1 MTHTD
6 KRLIE
11 EFIPIKQISAEA
23 SREKSIRH
31 GHISTLHLWWARR
44 PLVAS
49 RAAVFAAL
57 VPADA
62 RPQVKERASD
72 PEPMTL
78 NKFMIELCKW
88 NVAPEIIEEARRLI
102 REAYPDAP
110 PKVLD
115 MFAGGGA
122 IPLEAL
128 RLGCEAYALDLNPV
142 AHIIELAT
150 LVYPQKY
157 GPRLAEDV
165 RKWGEWVLERVRA
178 EVGDLYPLIPDPEFT
193 PEKAEQKARLSGDQ
207 MALPWTPHPQPLPG
221 EREAG
226 PHLSEGGEKE
236 GGERIEISP
245 ELERRMT
252 DVARQLR
259 QEATPS
265 EDVLWQALRNR
276 QLDGFKFRRQ
286 QPIGPFVLDFFCAE
300 ARLAVEVDG
309 PIHETQREADTMRQ
323 EMLESVGIHFIRVVA
338 NDVMNSL
345 DTVLSQIRAAL
356 LPPPSEAFSP
366 LPDAFP
372 PLPDAFSPLPDEG
385 EGPGVR
391 GEDEPDNTTAG
402 VPFGYLQPVAYL
414 WTRTVTCPNPACR
427 ATVPLVRQTWLKK
440 KKGDNVALEMKPHP
454 TENRMAFH
462 VRHARDPQDFGFD
475 PAGFSQRGNSV
486 CGRCGTTVTNDTVKA
501 EGKAGRMGAQMM
513 ATVCVRPGARG
524 KVYLSPDDLP
534 LPVPDE
540 DAIRARIAALTAE
553 TGITPPDEEIGGSTR
568 DFFTPLYGL
577 TRFGDLFTPR
587 QMLTL
592 LTFVKHVRSAHD
604 AMLAAGLDGEYAKA
618 VDVAIAFAVDKT
630 LTRSGTLSPWDAGY
644 EKLVMSFG
652 RQALPMVWD
661 FAESSVL
668 AEGSGSV
675 RTSIDFVARTL
686 AELAQVK
693 AVGIVDRGSAT
704 QQPYADKFFDAVITD
719 PPYYDYISY
728 SDLSDFFYVWLR
740 RIVGNLY
747 PEHFTG
753 DLAPKKQEA
762 IVAPYRHDNSR
773 DAARDYYER
782 MMSDA
787 FNEAYRVLKPNG
799 VMAIVYAH
807 KTTAGWSTL
816 VQSLRNTGFAI
827 TEAWPLDTELSGHLK
842 KDMAALASSIFLVA
856 RRRDEAQKG
865 LVLGLS
871 RLGVDTRLVECA
883 DYIQDVRP
891 EMKRIVKERVRF
903 FLNVGI
909 SGADLSIA
917 TVGAALAPYTRYAC
931 VELPNGEQLSVI
943 DYLDEVQREVIQV
956 LLGEAAKSDER
967 TQFYL
972 MARHNYGGAWVEFDE
987 ANNLARTIGV
997 ELDSGPDAL
1006 TRGAD
1011 ALVEK
1016 KGSQVRLL
1024 GFEERGD
1031 SESLGLPTPE
1041 RPKAPLIDVLHR
1053 LLWLVEHDNAAI
1065 QDFLAQTMPDKYM
1078 LRVVA
1083 QTLQGKA
1090 LASEPKPG
1098 AMLDERT
1105 PEQRAIQT
1113 LLASWR
1119 RIMHEDT
1126 ML

>member
-72 PEPMTL
+72 PEPMSL

-165 RKWGEWVLERVRA
+165 RTWGEWVLERVRA

-207 MALPWTPHPQPLPG
+207 MALPWTPHPQPLSLPG
-221 EREAG
+221 ERGAG
-226 PHLSEGGEKE
+226 PHLSEGRRGEKE

-366 LPDAFP
+366 LS
-372 PLPDAFSPLPDEG
+372 DAFSPLPDEG

-577 TRFGDLFTPR
+577 TRYSDLFTPR

-604 AMLAAGLDGEYAKA
+604 AMLAAGLDGEYAKG
-618 VDVAIAFAVDKT
+618 IT
-630 LTRSGTLSPWDAGY
+630 TYLGIILSRFTNFYSSECVWYSDGGRG
-644 EKLVMSFG
+644 VRQVFI
-652 RQALPMVWD
+652 RQALPMTWD
-661 FAESSVL
+661 YAESNPYNPAASSWHASTRSVL
-668 AEGSGSV
+668 DALSP
-675 RTSIDFVARTL
+675 IDLSTTPG
-686 AELAQVK
+686 QVLR
-693 AVGIVDRGSAT
+693 ASAT
-704 QQPYADKFFDAVITD
+704 NTPVANTHFDAVVTD
-719 PPYYDYISY
+719 PPYYDNVSY
-728 SDLSDFFYVWLR
+728 SDLSDYFYVWLSR
-740 RIVGNLY
+740 AIGFLHS
-747 PEHFTG
+747 EHFSTE
-753 DLAPKKQEA
+753 LAPKKNEA
-762 IVAPYRHDNSR
+762 ISVKHRHGNNQQR
-773 DAARDYYER
+773 AREFYET
-782 MMSDA
+782 MMQDA
-787 FNEAYRVLKPNG
+787 FSEAHRVLDPG
-799 VMAIVYAH
+799 GIMVTVYAH

-816 VQSLRNTGFAI
+816 IEATRKAGFCI
-827 TEAWPLDTELSGHLK
+827 TEAWPLETEQAHRALSQDT
-842 KDMAALASSIFLVA
+842 AALASSIFLVGRKRDNGNTA
-856 RRRDEAQKG
+856 RY
-865 LVLGLS
+865 
-871 RLGVDTRLVECA
+871 VEEV
-883 DYIQDVRP
+883 QP
-891 EMKRIVKERVRF
+891 EMKRIVKERVG
-903 FLNVGI
+903 FLLAYGI
-909 SGADLSIA
+909 AGADLSIA
-917 TVGAALAPYTRYAC
+917 TVGAALAPFTRYAR
-931 VELPNGEQLSVI
+931 VELPNGEELTAAA
-943 DYLDEVQREVIQV
+943 YLEEVQREVIQV

-967 TQFYL
+967 TQYYL
-972 MARHNYGGAWVEFDE
+972 MARNNYGGARVEFDE

-1024 GFEERGD
+1024 TFEERGD
-1031 SESLGLPTPE
+1031 SESLGLPTAE
-1041 RPKAPLIDVLHR
+1041 RPKASLIDVLHR

>member
-157 GPRLAEDV
+157 GPKLAEDV
-165 RKWGEWVLERVRA
+165 RTWGEWVLERVRA

-207 MALPWTPHPQPLPG
+207 MALPWTPHPQPLSLPG

-226 PHLSEGGEKE
+226 PHLSERRRGEKE

-265 EDVLWQALRNR
+265 EDVLWQVLRNR

-356 LPPPSEAFSP
+356 LPPPSE
-366 LPDAFP
+366 
-372 PLPDAFSPLPDEG
+372 AFSPLPDEG

-577 TRFGDLFTPR
+577 TRYSDLFTPR

-618 VDVAIAFAVDKT
+618 ASTYLGIILDRLVGYLSTQSRWTGVEGERVKAAF
-630 LTRSGTLSPWDAGY
+630 S
-644 EKLVMSFG
+644 
-652 RQALPMVWD
+652 RQAVPMVWD
-661 FAESSVL
+661 Y
-668 AEGSGSV
+668 
-675 RTSIDFVARTL
+675 
-686 AELAQVK
+686 AELMPFNTIFTSWAYIATTVLDVIEHVGSIK
-693 AVGIVDRGSAT
+693 RTGAVYRSSAT
-704 QQPYADKFFDAVITD
+704 EFPSTFGAFDAVITD
-719 PPYYDYISY
+719 PPYYDNISY
-728 SDLSDFFYVWLR
+728 ADLSDFFYVWLKR
-740 RIVGNLY
+740 SIGVLY
-747 PEHFTG
+747 PDHFGMDIT
-753 DLAPKKQEA
+753 PKKKEA
-762 IVAPYRHDNSR
+762 VAATYRHTSEDE
-773 DAARDYYER
+773 ARDFYET
-782 MMSDA
+782 MMLNA
-787 FNEAYRVLKPNG
+787 FHEANSHLVSNG
-799 VMAIVYAH
+799 IIVTVYAH

-816 VQSLRNTGFAI
+816 IDAMRQSGFFV
-827 TEAWPLDTELSGHLK
+827 TEAWPLDTESPGRQTAQ
-842 KDMAALASSIFLVA
+842 DTAALASSIFLVGRKRDNGHTA
-856 RRRDEAQKG
+856 RY
-865 LVLGLS
+865 
-871 RLGVDTRLVECA
+871 VEEV
-883 DYIQDVRP
+883 QP
-891 EMKRIVKERVRF
+891 EMKRIVKERVG
-903 FLNVGI
+903 FLLAYGI
-909 SGADLSIA
+909 AGADLSIA
-917 TVGAALAPYTRYAC
+917 TVGAALAPFTRYAR
-931 VELPNGEQLSVI
+931 VELPNGEELTAAA
-943 DYLDEVQREVIQV
+943 YLEEVQREVIQV
-956 LLGEAAKSDER
+956 LLGEAAKTDER
-967 TQFYL
+967 TQYYL
-972 MARHNYGGAWVEFDE
+972 MARNNYGGAWVEFDE